1 MHGAVQTDTAFQIGG
16 MKPVCRALSTDRR
29 AFKPFFS
36 SSPNGHPLIPGSNR
50 KRHLIRLL
58 LCLSVLAALFPCGVA
73 AGDEILVKIK
83 FRAQDD
89 LEYLVLEDYLPAGFE
104 VVKKNVYD
112 DYQPYAHSE
121 RWDNR
126 MVFFLTK
133 IRKGDV
139 YEIGYTMRAELPG
152 NFLAKPARMEC
163 MYEPTIQGWSAP
175 AKFVVRK
182 K

>member
-1 MHGAVQTDTAFQIGG
+1 
-16 MKPVCRALSTDRR
+16 
-29 AFKPFFS
+29 
-36 SSPNGHPLIPGSNR
+36 
-50 KRHLIRLL
+50 LIRLL